1 LPTVTFTDLGA
12 QEMTSMTKVSAGEAL
27 FLDTFCLDAIA
38 HLDLAIREG
47 KRRAQPKRP
56 PRSIVTRPAK
66 QLAP

>member
-1 LPTVTFTDLGA
+1 
-12 QEMTSMTKVSAGEAL
+12 MTKVSAGEAL